1 MEDKIQFSTEVSR
14 RYAKALFDITKE
26 NSLEQIMFK
35 EVNNILEIIISEKR
49 FKKLLESPVLTSKEQ
64 KLMIE
69 GVFSVN
75 DKKKIIV
82 SEEMFKFFKVIAS
95 NRRLNILKN
104 VLYSFSNLVKSM
116 NQEVNVKVTSAVPLN
131 ENILLQIKGIFSNKT
146 KKQINIV
153 SYVDKSIIGGIIL
166 QIGSNL
172 IDASIKSKILKINNV
187 IKGAN

>member
-1 MEDKIQFSTEVSR
+1 MEEKIQFSTEVSR

-64 KLMIE
+64 KLMIQ
-69 GVFSVN
+69 GIFSVN

-82 SEEMFKFFKVIAS
+82 SEEIFKFFKVIAS

-172 IDASIKSKILKINNV
+172 IDASIKSKILKINNI

>member
-1 MEDKIQFSTEVSR
+1 MEEKIQFSTEVSR
-14 RYAKALFDITKE
+14 RYAKALFDIAKE
-26 NSLEQIMFK
+26 NSLEQNMFK

-49 FKKLLESPVLTSKEQ
+49 FKKLLESPVLSSKEQ
-64 KLMIE
+64 KLMID
-69 GVFSVN
+69 GVFSIK
-75 DKKKIIV
+75 DHKKIII
-82 SEEMFKFFKVIAS
+82 SAEMFKFFKVIAS

-172 IDASIKSKILKINNV
+172 IDASVKSKILKINNV

>member
-14 RYAKALFDITKE
+14 RYAKALFDIAKE
-26 NSLEQIMFK
+26 NSLEQNMFK

-49 FKKLLESPVLTSKEQ
+49 FKKLLESPVLSSKEQ
-64 KLMIE
+64 KLMID
-69 GVFSVN
+69 GVFSIK
-75 DKKKIIV
+75 DQKKIII
-82 SEEMFKFFKVIAS
+82 SAEMFKFFKVIAS

-172 IDASIKSKILKINNV
+172 IDASVKSKILKINNV

>member
-1 MEDKIQFSTEVSR
+1 MEEKIQFSTEVSR
-14 RYAKALFDITKE
+14 RYAKALFDIAKGK
-26 NSLEQIMFK
+26 SLEQNIFQ
-35 EVNNILEIIISEKR
+35 EVSSILEIVNSERK
-49 FKKLLESPVLTSKEQ
+49 FKKLFESPVLSSKDQ
-64 KLMIE
+64 KLMIDS
-69 GVFSVN
+69 VFSIN

-95 NRRLNILKN
+95 NRRLKILIN
-104 VLYSFSNLVKSM
+104 VLYSFLNLVKSM
-116 NQEVNVKVTSAVPLN
+116 HQEVNVKVTSAVPLD
-131 ENILLQIKGIFSNKT
+131 EKILLQVKSIFSNRT

-153 SYVDKSIIGGIIL
+153 SNVDKSIIGGIIL

>member
-116 NQEVNVKVTSAVPLN
+116 NQEVNVKVTSALPLN